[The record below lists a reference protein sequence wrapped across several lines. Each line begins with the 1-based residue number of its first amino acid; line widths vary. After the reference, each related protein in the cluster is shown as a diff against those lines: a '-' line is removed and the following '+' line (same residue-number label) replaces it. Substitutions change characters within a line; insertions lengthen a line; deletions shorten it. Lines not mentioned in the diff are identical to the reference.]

1 MSASPSPCPM
11 TAESQTT
18 LIISIVSSV
27 LFLLSE
33 YLGMRRGCDGKPKSL
48 LGLIQRGVK
57 SLTPTHSLSA
67 LPPTPTTTEAPP
79 ALAS

>member
-33 YLGMRRGCDGKPKSL
+33 YLGMRRGCDDKPKSL
-48 LGLIQRGVK
+48 VGLIHRGVK
-57 SLTPTHSLSA
+57 SLTPTHSVSA
-67 LPPTPTTTEAPP
+67 LSEAPPTP
-79 ALAS
+79 AS